1 MFNAIDYAAFIQA
14 IAQAKQAV
22 DTAAAE
28 EVEED
33 EFELVGHEVR

>member
-22 DTAAAE
+22 DIAADEMVKSEAT
-28 EVEED
+28 ED
-33 EFELVGHEVR
+33 DT

>member
-22 DTAAAE
+22 DTIAAE
-28 EVEED
+28 DVQSEVIGE
-33 EFELVGHEVR
+33 